1 MCALKLDPTICEAL
15 RLLHSSSSDS
25 TDQLRSALDELIAK
39 IDPSRTMVNV
49 LPKKYLDI
57 GREKEKE
64 REKEKD
70 KEMDR
75 EMERER
81 ERDCDE
87 ISLELLELELT
98 CAVCRHLAIQEGSK
112 FAECDFCHKLYHQE
126 CHSPIISETDAES
139 GWQCMTCL
147 DALDFDNASSIN
159 SPLMVIECPSS
170 STASGSMSPEK
181 ANSVSPPPQIPLD
194 ELPTPP
200 KVVTPTKNI
209 ISGDQRLQIVKKK
222 SNKHREN
229 KRKNK
234 K

>member
-1 MCALKLDPTICEAL
+1 MCALELDPTICQAL

-25 TDQLRSALDELIAK
+25 TDQLRSALDEL
-39 IDPSRTMVNV
+39 
-49 LPKKYLDI
+49 KYLDT

-70 KEMDR
+70 TDLVE
-75 EMERER
+75 
-81 ERDCDE
+81 
-87 ISLELLELELT
+87 
-98 CAVCRHLAIQEGSK
+98 
-112 FAECDFCHKLYHQE
+112 E
-126 CHSPIISETDAES
+126 CHSPIISDTDAES
-139 GWQCMTCL
+139 AWQCVTCL

-159 SPLMVIECPSS
+159 SPPMVIECSSS
-170 STASGSMSPEK
+170 STASGPISPEK

-200 KVVTPTKNI
+200 KVVTPTINI

-229 KRKNK
+229 KRNNTK
-234 K
+234 

>member
-1 MCALKLDPTICEAL
+1 MCALKLDPSICEAL

-25 TDQLRSALDELIAK
+25 TDKLRSALDELIAK
-39 IDPSRTMVNV
+39 VDPSRTMANV

-70 KEMDR
+70 KEM
-75 EMERER
+75 EKER

-98 CAVCRHLAIQEGSK
+98 CAVCHHLNIQPGNK
-112 FAECDFCHKLYHQE
+112 LVECDFCHKLYHQE
-126 CHSPIISETDAES
+126 CHNPIISETDAES
-139 GWQCMTCL
+139 AWQCMTCL

-159 SPLMVIECPSS
+159 SPPMVIECSSS
-170 STASGSMSPEK
+170 STASGPISPEK

-200 KVVTPTKNI
+200 KVVTPTINI
-209 ISGDQRLQIVKKK
+209 KSGDQRLRIVKKK

-229 KRKNK
+229 KRKNTK
-234 K
+234 